1 MNKKLDLFV
10 TFFKIGAFTF
20 GGGYAMVPLIKSE
33 AADKKGWRR
42 EEDML
47 DILAIAEST
56 PGPIAINS
64 ATFVGYKTAGVWGSL
79 CATLGVV
86 LPSFVIIALLGTLLD
101 RFSGLKPVRYA
112 FFGIRAGVLALI
124 VKALLSMYKKCP
136 KQKLNGA
143 VKQTGAARV
152 WALLPYL
159 LMALAFILTA
169 LAGVSSLAALLLCAG
184 VGLVTCFLHR
194 EEPKA

>member
-1 MNKKLDLFV
+1 M
-10 TFFKIGAFTF
+10 
-20 GGGYAMVPLIKSE
+20 
-33 AADKKGWRR
+33 
-42 EEDML
+42 
-47 DILAIAEST
+47 
-56 PGPIAINS
+56 
-64 ATFVGYKTAGVWGSL
+64 
-79 CATLGVV
+79 
-86 LPSFVIIALLGTLLD
+86 
-101 RFSGLKPVRYA
+101 
-112 FFGIRAGVLALI
+112 LALI

-136 KQKLNGA
+136 KQKLSGA

-184 VGLVTCFLHR
+184 VGLVTYFLHR